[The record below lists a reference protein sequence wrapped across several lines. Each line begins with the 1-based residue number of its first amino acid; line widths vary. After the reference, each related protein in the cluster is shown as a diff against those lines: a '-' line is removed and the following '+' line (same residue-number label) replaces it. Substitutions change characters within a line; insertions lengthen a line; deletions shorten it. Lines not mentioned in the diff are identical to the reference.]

1 MTAPAGH
8 PEPQTMIQMLVSLQY
23 TGDGASRRTRFL
35 ILESDNPDARA
46 IADAWLGVAKGP
58 HAFTV
63 VHDLRVTATK
73 VDPPGASLAMTPP
86 ERPTSAIGYTP
97 GFNPKAPEF
106 GPLPDGEEGIVPGTT
121 TGPAQ

>member
-1 MTAPAGH
+1 MTAFDGH

-35 ILESDNPDARA
+35 ILESDNPDART
-46 IADAWLGVAKGP
+46 IADAWLMVAKGP

-73 VDPPGASLAMTPP
+73 VDPPGASLAMAAP
-86 ERPTSAIGYTP
+86 ERPTGIVG
-97 GFNPKAPEF
+97 GFMPKAPEFF

-121 TGPAQ
+121 TGAAQ

>member
-73 VDPPGASLAMTPP
+73 VDPPGASLAMAAP
-86 ERPTSAIGYTP
+86 ERPTGIVG
-97 GFNPKAPEF
+97 GFMPKAPEF